1 MLNEITSCKPESPH
15 CTSQFGKTNFL
26 PGTTAIGPGHIHM
39 RPGYSLVIECGL
51 NVYEPDQDL
60 IVFNI

>member
-1 MLNEITSCKPESPH
+1 MWRNRSLTLIMNLQC
-15 CTSQFGKTNFL
+15 KTNFL

-39 RPGYSLVIECGL
+39 RPGYSLVIECDL

-60 IVFNI
+60 IVFDI